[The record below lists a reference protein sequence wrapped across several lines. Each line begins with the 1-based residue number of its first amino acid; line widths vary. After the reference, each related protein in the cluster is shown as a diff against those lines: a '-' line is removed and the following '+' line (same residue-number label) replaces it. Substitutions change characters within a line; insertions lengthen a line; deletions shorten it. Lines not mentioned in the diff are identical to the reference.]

1 MSWKEH
7 ERLTKEL
14 GIETASME
22 DVRRAGIFGTSFV
35 RRGPIS
41 ARLVIEDPEER
52 VTGDS
57 VGPRRGT
64 SPRPERGEDPED
76 CPFAE
81 CDAAFGIGNIVEL
94 TPSTLS
100 EILDRRFGDKWY
112 LDGIGHLLFD
122 RTHYSERELDEGPHG
137 LVTEAPSS
145 NGPAR
150 RRIDRRGPVCI
161 RRRRNGGIVIS
172 RRGQASEPV
181 TSGGRR
187 DGIMRI
193 YRANPRRGEAA
204 VSEEDCIC
212 LATRPFTRWLV
223 EGDAAEQLEEAL
235 CSTDKIVEF
244 GVFGPGASLM
254 HATWLIGRA
263 RGRGAALWPTDENA
277 LCAKPAAGTTIDVR
291 DTCIADEI
299 RRELV
304 ELNRDYG
311 IEVPRRFHGD
321 LDPASAWELLRD
333 KKKRPR

>member
-7 ERLTKEL
+7 EQLVKEL
-14 GIETASME
+14 GIEMASIE
-22 DVRRAGIFGTSFV
+22 DLRRAGVFGTSFV

-41 ARLVIEDPEER
+41 ARIVIEDTGDGM
-52 VTGDS
+52 TGDS
-57 VGPRRGT
+57 VG
-64 SPRPERGEDPED
+64 PRPERGEDPEH

-100 EILDRRFGDKWY
+100 EILDRRFGDNWY

-122 RTHYSERELDEGPHG
+122 RRRYSERELDEGSHG
-137 LVTEAPSS
+137 LVTEAPFS
-145 NGPAR
+145 NGPIR

-161 RRRRNGGIVIS
+161 RRRRNGSIVIS
-172 RRGQASEPV
+172 RRGHASEPV
-181 TSGGRR
+181 ASCGRR
-187 DGIMRI
+187 EGIMRI
-193 YRANPRRGEAA
+193 HRANPCRGQSA
-204 VSEEDCIC
+204 VSTEDCIC

-223 EGDAAEQLEEAL
+223 EGEAAEQLEEAL
-235 CSTDKIVEF
+235 RRTDQIVEF
-244 GVFGPGASLM
+244 GVWGPRASLM

-277 LCAKPAAGTTIDVR
+277 LCARPAAGTTIDAR

-304 ELNRDYG
+304 DLNRNYG
-311 IEVPRRFHGD
+311 IEVPGRFHGD

-333 KKKRPR
+333 RKKRAR